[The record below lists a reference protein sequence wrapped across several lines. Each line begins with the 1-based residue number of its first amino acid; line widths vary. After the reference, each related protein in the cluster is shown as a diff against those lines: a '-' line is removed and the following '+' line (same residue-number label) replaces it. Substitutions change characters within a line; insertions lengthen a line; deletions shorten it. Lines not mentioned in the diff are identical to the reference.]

1 MWVGSSISLLLGA
14 LFGVLLGVRSFIADW
29 GGGGNFEWIN
39 LA

>member
-14 LFGVLLGVRSFIADW
+14 LLGARSFIADW
-29 GGGGNFEWIN
+29 GGGGNFEWMN